1 MSIGGNGRINSRR
14 IRRDQP
20 TPVPATGGSSPNG
33 RYTSSMT
40 TILNGGQPVTTE
52 ARLNAATVRADNE
65 AANSGVIEIDLGA
78 NISLSGALMAI
89 DLHSG

>member
-1 MSIGGNGRINSRR
+1 
-14 IRRDQP
+14 
-20 TPVPATGGSSPNG
+20 
-33 RYTSSMT
+33 MT